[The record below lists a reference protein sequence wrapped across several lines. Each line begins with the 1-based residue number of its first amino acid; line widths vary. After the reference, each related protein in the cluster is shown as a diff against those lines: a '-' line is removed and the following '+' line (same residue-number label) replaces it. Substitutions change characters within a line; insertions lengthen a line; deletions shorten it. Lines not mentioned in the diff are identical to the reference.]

1 VGGCTE
7 NVAAPPLVQGEE
19 SYAARRSL
27 THRPL
32 ALLALLTLLAASASA
47 QVPPTE
53 VPEDT
58 LAVPNEID
66 ARFEALV
73 EDELAGDPT
82 ALLELLTSLRT
93 DPLDVNAAT
102 AEELAQIPAFT
113 PTLAAA
119 IVRYRE
125 RNGPFTS
132 LPLLQQVE
140 GMTSAV
146 YLDARPYLAA
156 GPPLA
161 GPIRLAPRFP
171 EAPSVSEVVSGLR
184 YAGIQRV
191 QQRLDTPAGYL
202 GPDSLRTYPGSP
214 ARIYTRVGARYRRQV
229 SVNVTLE
236 KDPGEPFRFDEATNT
251 YGYDYV
257 SAHAAV
263 LDAGR
268 IDALIV
274 GDFVAEFGQGVALWR
289 ASGFGKGPDAVQGPI
304 RSGRGF
310 RPYGSVDENN
320 FFRGAALTLAAT
332 PNVYVS
338 AFASRRALDASVFTP
353 DSSDVFDPDLPPGA
367 LTGPIVTSLNA
378 TGLHRTDRELARKDA
393 LDETLVGGGV
403 EGRVSTGS
411 LEGRA
416 GVVATR
422 SQFSTLLAAGTRP
435 DEFFDFAGDEA
446 TVVSVYAD
454 AKTRAGQA
462 FGEVASGAGGGL
474 GGVAGVGAD
483 LGGGADLLVVGRH
496 YAADFTSLHGYP
508 FGERNG
514 VGRNETGLYV
524 GARVR
529 PAATWTVDAYLDQY
543 RFPFLRFNVPRP
555 SRGVEALARVE
566 HRPRRYLR
574 VYAQARTETRE
585 VGIDVPNAVPGS
597 VVGGLAEATRQT
609 LRLHGEWDANRRLR
623 LRARVE
629 GSRYLDAEDDAPVQT
644 GSLVY
649 QDVRWQALG
658 WLRTDVRLTLFDT
671 DGYDARL
678 YAFEN
683 DLTGVFSIPALSG
696 RGVRGYV
703 LLTAEPVENLVAQVK
718 LAATW
723 FRNVRRVGSGAN
735 EVEGGRVR
743 DLGVQLRYRF

>member
-1 VGGCTE
+1 M
-7 NVAAPPLVQGEE
+7 
-19 SYAARRSL
+19 
-27 THRPL
+27 L
-32 ALLALLTLLAASASA
+32 AALLTVLLATAASA
-47 QVPPTE
+47 QVPAPPTE

-58 LAVPNEID
+58 LAVPDEID
-66 ARFEALV
+66 GRFEALV

-82 ALLELLTSLRT
+82 ELLELLTALREN
-93 DPLDVNAAT
+93 PLDVNAAT

-113 PTLAAA
+113 PALAAA
-119 IVRYRE
+119 VVRYRE
-125 RNGPFTS
+125 RNGPFPS

-140 GMTSAV
+140 GVTPDV

-161 GPIRLAPRFP
+161 GPVRVAARFP
-171 EAPSVSEVVSGLR
+171 AAPTAREVVGGLR
-184 YAGIQRV
+184 YWGIQRV
-191 QQRLDTPAGYL
+191 QRRLDTPAGYL
-202 GPDSLRTYPGSP
+202 GPDSLRVYPGSP
-214 ARIYTRVGARYRRQV
+214 ARVYTRLQATYRRQV

-236 KDPGEPFRFDEATNT
+236 KDPGEPFRFDGGTNT

-268 IDALIV
+268 IDALIL
-274 GDFVAEFGQGVALWR
+274 GDYVAEFGQGVALWR

-320 FFRGAALTLAAT
+320 FLRGAALTLAASPT
-332 PNVYVS
+332 LYVS
-338 AFASRRALDASVFTP
+338 AFASRRALDASVLAP
-353 DSSDVFDPDLPPGA
+353 DSADVFDPDLPPGA
-367 LTGPIVTSLNA
+367 LTGQVVTSLNA
-378 TGLHRTDRELARKDA
+378 DGLHRTDRELARKDA

-403 EGRVSTGS
+403 EGRLSTGRVQ
-411 LEGRA
+411 GRA

-422 SQFSTLLAAGTRP
+422 SQFGVPLGAGTRP
-435 DEFFDFAGDEA
+435 DELFDFVGSEA

-462 FGEVASGAGGGL
+462 FGEVVRGAGGGF

-496 YAADFTSLHGYP
+496 YAPDFTSLHGYP

-543 RFPFLRFNVPRP
+543 RFPFLRFTVPRP

-574 VYAQARTETRE
+574 AYVQARTETRE
-585 VGIDVPNAVPGS
+585 TGLDVANTVPGS
-597 VVGGLAEATRQT
+597 TVGGLADATRQT
-609 LRLHGEWDANRRLR
+609 LRLHGEWDASRSLR

-629 GSRYLDAEDDAPVQT
+629 GSRYAEAGEPTQT

-649 QDVRWQALG
+649 QDVRWQALK
-658 WLRTDVRLTLFDT
+658 WLRSDVRLTLFDT

-735 EVEGGRVR
+735 TVEGGRVR
-743 DLGVQLRYRF
+743 DLGVQVRYRF

>member
-1 VGGCTE
+1 MP
-7 NVAAPPLVQGEE
+7 APP
-19 SYAARRSL
+19 R
-27 THRPL
+27 
-32 ALLALLTLLAASASA
+32 
-47 QVPPTE
+47 E

-58 LAVPNEID
+58 LAVPDEID
-66 ARFEALV
+66 GRFEALV

-82 ALLELLTSLRT
+82 ELLELLTALREN
-93 DPLDVNAAT
+93 PLDVNAAT

-113 PTLAAA
+113 PALAAA
-119 IVRYRE
+119 VVRYRE
-125 RNGPFTS
+125 RNGPFPS

-140 GMTSAV
+140 GVTPDV

-161 GPIRLAPRFP
+161 GPVRVAARFP
-171 EAPSVSEVVSGLR
+171 AAPTAREVVGGLR
-184 YAGIQRV
+184 YSGIQRV
-191 QQRLDTPAGYL
+191 QRRLDTPAGYL
-202 GPDSLRTYPGSP
+202 GPDSLRVYPGSP
-214 ARIYTRVGARYRRQV
+214 ARVYTRLQATYRRQV

-236 KDPGEPFRFDEATNT
+236 KDPGEPFRFDGGTNT

-268 IDALIV
+268 IDALVV
-274 GDFVAEFGQGVALWR
+274 GDYVAEFGQGVALWR
-289 ASGFGKGPDAVQGPI
+289 ASGFGKGPDAVQGPV
-304 RSGRGF
+304 RSGRGL

-320 FFRGAALTLAAT
+320 FLRGTALTVAAH
-332 PNVYVS
+332 PNLYVS
-338 AFASRRALDASVFTP
+338 AFASRRALDASVLAP
-353 DSSDVFDPDLPPGA
+353 DSADVFDPDLPPGA
-367 LTGPIVTSLNA
+367 LTGQVVTSLA
-378 TGLHRTDRELARKDA
+378 ADGLHRTDRELARKDA

-403 EGRVSTGS
+403 EGRLSTGRVQ
-411 LEGRA
+411 GRA

-422 SQFSTLLAAGTRP
+422 SRFGAPLGAGTRP
-435 DEFFDFAGDEA
+435 DELFDFVGSEA

-454 AKTRAGQA
+454 AKARAAGHA
-462 FGEVASGAGGGL
+462 FGEVVCAGGRAASAAWPASGPTWAAARTSSSSGATTPRTSRASTGTRSASGTGSGGTRPGSTSAPASARRRR
-474 GGVAGVGAD
+474 GPWTPTSTSIGSRSSGSTCRARVGAWRRS
-483 LGGGADLLVVGRH
+483 AAWSTGR
-496 YAADFTSLHGYP
+496 AGTS
-508 FGERNG
+508 
-514 VGRNETGLYV
+514 GRTSRPGRRRAKSAWTWRMRSP
-524 GARVR
+524 ARQSAGSPTR
-529 PAATWTVDAYLDQY
+529 RARRSGSTASGDA
-543 RFPFLRFNVPRP
+543 
-555 SRGVEALARVE
+555 SR
-566 HRPRRYLR
+566 
-574 VYAQARTETRE
+574 
-585 VGIDVPNAVPGS
+585 S
-597 VVGGLAEATRQT
+597 
-609 LRLHGEWDANRRLR
+609 LR

-629 GSRYLDAEDDAPVQT
+629 GSRYAEAGEPTQT

-658 WLRTDVRLTLFDT
+658 WLRSDVRLTLFNT

-735 EVEGGRVR
+735 TVEGGRVR
-743 DLGVQLRYRF
+743 DLGVQVRYRF